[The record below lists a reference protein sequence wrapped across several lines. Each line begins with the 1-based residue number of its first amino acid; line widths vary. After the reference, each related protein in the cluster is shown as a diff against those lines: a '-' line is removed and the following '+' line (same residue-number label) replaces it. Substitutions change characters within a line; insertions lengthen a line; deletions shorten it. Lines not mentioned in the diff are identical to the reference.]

1 MGVNKEEVSPL
12 DDELRW
18 MLMLETSEQGVTSH
32 EALTR
37 TGNKRQTHQY
47 TCSPRSQY

>member
-18 MLMLETSEQGVTSH
+18 MLMLETSEQGVTSR

-37 TGNKRQTHQY
+37 QEK
-47 TCSPRSQY
+47 